1 MSDKLSID
9 DRINISLAIGRYLR
23 AAERFEQASK
33 DFNEACNDVR
43 KVLEPEDDGR
53 LVVKHDYK
61 SYLVT
66 HGRGSFDISPFEI
79 L

>member
-1 MSDKLSID
+1 MSDKLSIEE
-9 DRINISLAIGRYLR
+9 RVNIALAVGRYLR

-33 DFNEACNDVR
+33 DFSEACDDVR
-43 KVLEPEDDGR
+43 KFLEPEDDGR

-66 HGRGSFDISPFEI
+66 HGRGSFDISPIEI